1 MEKKR
6 CQDVKDVKDVKV
18 TEMGLAPSFEREGR
32 EGPTRARVFPS
43 HLQPR
48 DAIHRFHS
56 LAFIP
61 PAPLDQ
67 PPRRKR
73 WQSVWTKWLLIPGRS
88 LQHILHTSHD
98 IEIDR
103 RERTEHSIIT
113 RPTYHHTSQSFGHPV
128 GEASVIYTIPYTQ
141 YDRARAEGS

>member
-1 MEKKR
+1 MEKKM

-18 TEMGLAPSFEREGR
+18 TEMGLAPSLEGKGR
-32 EGPTRARVFPS
+32 PGLASFPAISSLATR
-43 HLQPR
+43 
-48 DAIHRFHS
+48 IHRFHS